1 MYNSLCALTSCCG
14 RLCALWECPHVS
26 SDGGDL
32 DHILPLLSPR
42 VLVHLV
48 PGLEHGAVRLLLH
61 VLALDWHWTGTGL
74 ALDWHWT
81 GTGLALDWHWALDTG
96 TGHGP

>member
-1 MYNSLCALTSCCG
+1 MYKCPLCALTSCCG

-42 VLVHLV
+42 VLVHHQALV
-48 PGLEHGAVRLLLH
+48 PREVPPQLPCQADVGTATGASS
-61 VLALDWHWTGTGL
+61 A
-74 ALDWHWT
+74 
-81 GTGLALDWHWALDTG
+81 
-96 TGHGP
+96 